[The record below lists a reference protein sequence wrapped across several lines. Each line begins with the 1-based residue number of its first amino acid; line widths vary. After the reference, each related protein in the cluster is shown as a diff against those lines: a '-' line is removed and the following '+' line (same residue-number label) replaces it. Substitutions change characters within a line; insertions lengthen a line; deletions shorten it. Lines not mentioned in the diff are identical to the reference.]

1 MTSPTDGTF
10 QSPSFTLKALSFSKE
25 GGKGPQVGMMN
36 VGAPRVGNRRFVRS
50 YNTTV
55 CPSFRVVN
63 DRDTVPTIPHLYFHV
78 DTEIEV
84 NPDGKLLIGDELLQK
99 GMDRRE
105 FREYIVKHSSRH

>member
-1 MTSPTDGTF
+1 M
-10 QSPSFTLKALSFSKE
+10 
-25 GGKGPQVGMMN
+25 GMMN
-36 VGAPRVGNRRFVRS
+36 VGAPRIGNRRFIRS
-50 YNTTV
+50 YNSTV

-78 DTEIEV
+78 NTEIEV

-105 FREYIVKHSSRH
+105 FREYIVKTLLNTNLKAELLCVRLKKTTERRI

>member
-1 MTSPTDGTF
+1 
-10 QSPSFTLKALSFSKE
+10 
-25 GGKGPQVGMMN
+25 MMN
-36 VGAPRVGNRRFVRS
+36 VGAPRIGNRRFIRS
-50 YNTTV
+50 YNSTV

-78 DTEIEV
+78 NTEIEV

-105 FREYIVKHSSRH
+105 FREYIVKTLLNTNLKAELLCVRLKKTTERRI